1 MQCKKCGA
9 QYEGNFCPQCGT
21 PAEEQM
27 RACPVCGKE
36 RGEDERFCKGCGYDF
51 GRETPAKPAEAE
63 TSAVAAAVQPQEP
76 AEETARAQEPAAETA
91 RPQEPVVVASVQ
103 PQKTVA
109 AAVRRPFPK
118 KKVVTGIA
126 VVAVIAVFLAILI
139 PTVAYFSN
147 KFRIDVVE
155 KISLGASRQSVL
167 NVLGEPYDYAENSSV
182 FEYYSDN
189 YRKLLE
195 KNDSFDPDDIQDW
208 EDFGDAFDEA
218 LELEQK
224 LQTEEY
230 QYISVTF
237 DSDGGVSSVFF
248 DANRCEQNSTK
259 KVLESYSLLRNN
271 IGVSF
276 DGEDY
281 TVNELHYVAEYTDGS
296 YYKGITT
303 GYVEELGNT
312 RVYWSD
318 RFGNECSY
326 LASAGMNLY
335 YDSLEKV
342 LYIYSNSVSQEDIP
356 DDVVTV
362 EFGEDVSS
370 IGANLFQNCSSLQNV
385 IMGDNI
391 TFIGT
396 GAFAG
401 CSGLN
406 VYITDLSKWCQIQFS
421 QSSSSATYG
430 DSNPIY
436 GGSLYLNGELLTDIV
451 IPDGV
456 ARVYSYAFYGY
467 YQMES
472 LYIPGSVKNIGR
484 YCFYNCGNLKDVV
497 IENGVTDIGREA
509 FYGCASLTSV
519 MIPDSVTSI
528 GDLAFYGC
536 DSLTSVYI
544 TDMAAWCAIDFE
556 FEGANPLSHAHNLYL
571 NGELVTDLVIPDSV
585 TSIGEYAFS
594 GCNSLTS
601 VTIPDSV
608 TSIGMG
614 AFYGCNSLTSVTI
627 PDSVTSIGHSAFSGC
642 DSLTSITIP
651 DSVTFIGGDAF
662 SGCNSLTSVIFENPN
677 GWSADREALSAADLS
692 DPATAAKYL
701 RDTYIYALTR
711 E

>member
-21 PAEEQM
+21 PAEEKM

-51 GRETPAKPAEAE
+51 GRETPAESAEAE
-63 TSAVAAAVQPQEP
+63 TSAAAAAVQPQEHENAVVQP
-76 AEETARAQEPAAETA
+76 QEPAAETA

-147 KFRIDVVE
+147 KFRIDVLE
-155 KISLGASRQSVL
+155 KISLGDSRQYVL
-167 NVLGEPYDYAENSSV
+167 DVLGEPYDYAENSSV
-182 FEYYSDN
+182 FQYYSDN

-237 DSDGGVSSVFF
+237 DAEGYVSSVFF
-248 DANRCEQNSTK
+248 DANRCEQSSTK

-271 IGVSF
+271 IEVSF

-281 TVNELHYVAEYTDGS
+281 TVNELQYVAEYTDGS

-312 RVYWSD
+312 RIYWSD

-326 LASAGMNLY
+326 LASAEMNLY

-342 LYIYSNSVSQEDIP
+342 LYIYSSSVSKEDIP
-356 DDVVTV
+356 DDVETV
-362 EFGEDVSS
+362 EFGEDVFS
-370 IGANLFQNCSSLQNV
+370 IGADLFQNCSSLQNV

-391 TFIGT
+391 TVIGT

-421 QSSSSATYG
+421 QHSSSATYG
-430 DSNPIY
+430 DSNPIR

-451 IPDGV
+451 IPDEV
-456 ARVYSYAFYGY
+456 ARVYAYAFYGY

-472 LYIPGSVKNIGR
+472 LYIPGSVKNIGAC
-484 YCFYNCGNLKDVV
+484 CFYNCGNLKDVV
-497 IENGVTDIGREA
+497 IENGVTDIRRE
-509 FYGCASLTSV
+509 
-519 MIPDSVTSI
+519 
-528 GDLAFYGC
+528 
-536 DSLTSVYI
+536 
-544 TDMAAWCAIDFE
+544 
-556 FEGANPLSHAHNLYL
+556 
-571 NGELVTDLVIPDSV
+571 
-585 TSIGEYAFS
+585 
-594 GCNSLTS
+594 
-601 VTIPDSV
+601 
-608 TSIGMG
+608 
-614 AFYGCNSLTSVTI
+614 AFYGCNSLTSVMI
-627 PDSVTSIGHSAFSGC
+627 PGSVSDIDNSTFARCYNLTNVILGEGITYIPYATFEEC
-642 DSLTSITIP
+642 ESLTSIVIP
-651 DSVTFIGGDAF
+651 NSVVEISLPAFRGCISLNNVTFKRPKGWVW
-662 SGCNSLTSVIFENPN
+662 CSVDFVEVVEEVV
-677 GWSADREALSAADLS
+677 SAEILS
-692 DPATAAKYL
+692 DPSAAAQFFVSYGNIEGSLLQKS
-701 RDTYIYALTR
+701 IQS
-711 E
+711 

>member
-21 PAEEQM
+21 PAEEKM
-27 RACPVCGKE
+27 RVCPVCGKE

-51 GRETPAKPAEAE
+51 GRETPAESAEAE
-63 TSAVAAAVQPQEP
+63 TSAAAAAVQPQEHENAVVQP
-76 AEETARAQEPAAETA
+76 QEPAAETA

-118 KKVVTGIA
+118 KKVITGIA

-139 PTVAYFSN
+139 PTVSYFSN

-155 KISLGASRQSVL
+155 KISLGASRQYVL
-167 NVLGEPYDYAENSSV
+167 DVLGEPYDYAENSSV

-237 DSDGGVSSVFF
+237 DAEGYVSSVFF

-271 IGVSF
+271 IEVSF

-326 LASAGMNLY
+326 LASAKMNFY

-362 EFGEDVSS
+362 EFGEEVTR
-370 IGANLFQNCSSLQNV
+370 IGDWFQNCSSLKNV
-385 IMGDNI
+385 IMGNNI
-391 TFIGT
+391 RSSGSYAFKGC
-396 GAFAG
+396 GAM
-401 CSGLN
+401 N
-406 VYITDLSKWCQIQFS
+406 VYITDISAWCRIQFENETQKTGS
-421 QSSSSATYG
+421 YA
-430 DSNPIY
+430 NPL
-436 GGSLYLNGELLTDIV
+436 GAAGRLYMNGELLTDIV

-456 ARVYSYAFYGY
+456 TRIYPYAFEEYG
-467 YQMES
+467 
-472 LYIPGSVKNIGR
+472 
-484 YCFYNCGNLKDVV
+484 
-497 IENGVTDIGREA
+497 
-509 FYGCASLTSV
+509 SLTSIS
-519 MIPDSVTSI
+519 IPDSVT
-528 GDLAFYGC
+528 G
-536 DSLTSVYI
+536 
-544 TDMAAWCAIDFE
+544 
-556 FEGANPLSHAHNLYL
+556 
-571 NGELVTDLVIPDSV
+571 
-585 TSIGEYAFS
+585 IGEYAF
-594 GCNSLTS
+594 
-601 VTIPDSV
+601 
-608 TSIGMG
+608 
-614 AFYGCNSLTSVTI
+614 YGCYNLTDVVLGDGLTN
-627 PDSVTSIGHSAFSGC
+627 IGDRAFMGC
-642 DSLTSITIP
+642 EHLTSIIIP
-651 DSVTFIGGDAF
+651 YSVTEISSEAFGG
-662 SGCNSLTSVIFENPN
+662 CPLERVVFENPN
-677 GWSADREALSAADLS
+677 GWSYWYQEEISAAVLS
-692 DPATAAKYL
+692 DPLAAAQLLKDPKYFL
-701 RDTYIYALTR
+701 NLVRG
-711 E
+711 